1 VRWNTLSTTI
11 NLLASLN
18 LLEQMRFLEIAAL
31 WASIDESLPT
41 LDPEDRDA
49 IQQALRRDAE
59 LASGQAAG
67 RSHEQVMDAARR
79 VLG

>member
-1 VRWNTLSTTI
+1 MSSDEVLHAAMTLP
-11 NLLASLN
+11 LADRVTLA
-18 LLEQMRFLEIAAL
+18 EAL
-31 WASIDESLPT
+31 WASIDEGLPSS
-41 LDPEDRDA
+41 DREDRDA

-59 LASGQAAG
+59 LASGQAIG

>member
-1 VRWNTLSTTI
+1 MTMSSDEVLQAAMTLP
-11 NLLASLN
+11 LADRVVLA
-18 LLEQMRFLEIAAL
+18 EAL

-41 LDPEDRDA
+41 SDPEDRDA

>member
-1 VRWNTLSTTI
+1 MSSDEALQAAMTLP
-11 NLLASLN
+11 LADRVVLA
-18 LLEQMRFLEIAAL
+18 EAL

-41 LDPEDRDA
+41 SDPEDRDA

-67 RSHEQVMDAARR
+67 RSREQVMDAARR

>member
-1 VRWNTLSTTI
+1 MSSDEVLQAAMTLP
-11 NLLASLN
+11 LADRVTLA
-18 LLEQMRFLEIAAL
+18 QAL
-31 WASIDESLPT
+31 WASIDEGLPSRVR
-41 LDPEDRDA
+41 DDRDA

-59 LASGQAAG
+59 LASGQAHG